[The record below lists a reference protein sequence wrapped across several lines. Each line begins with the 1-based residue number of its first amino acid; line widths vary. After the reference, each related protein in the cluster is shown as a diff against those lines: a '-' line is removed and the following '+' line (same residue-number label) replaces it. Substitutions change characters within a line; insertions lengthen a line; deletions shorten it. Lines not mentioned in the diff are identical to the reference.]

1 MDYTLLCGR
10 MVLQKLDG
18 FWVPALPS
26 MSLDYI
32 LEQDQ
37 FRINLINNLGVRVAS
52 STMVLATYRLDV

>member
-10 MVLQKLDG
+10 MVLQKLGG

-32 LEQDQ
+32 LEQEQ
-37 FRINLINNLGVRVAS
+37 LRINLVNNLGVRVAD
-52 STMVLATYRLDV
+52 STKVLATYRLDV